1 MSLIRYGVPQ
11 PGQPC
16 PGPSHIVTPPN
27 VTSGDATATPAVVA
41 VTVSVPTPVVTSSAN
56 PTAAVVATAVSI
68 PPPGVGLGPL
78 RNNTAEGQTSGT
90 ALTTANSGGGSG
102 DAYDSVSKGVAG
114 TAAFDSAQFMH
125 GVQSYHVTGGSTD
138 TAILI
143 YSGAN
148 NTSAAIRC
156 YIRFNTLPSST
167 NDLMVL
173 RNSAG
178 NAAKISISA
187 VNKFTV
193 SDSAGVVN
201 TFTTVLS
208 TGVWYRI
215 ELECTPA
222 TSTTGVIAGR
232 YFLGDS
238 TTAQDTPF
246 TTSTANAGTTNLT
259 NGRFGKIAASGVG
272 FDAWFDDTAF
282 FNGTSTPIG
291 PSTTGVPTPSVV
303 AAAVSVPTPTVSTGD
318 TVTATVVAASTTIPT
333 PVVTSGGNATATPT
347 VVAVVTTVP
356 APTVQTGS
364 TVTATVVAASVT
376 VKRQTDFLVVVAD
389 MQPGAG
395 ANPPPTVVAAKV
407 VADNPD
413 YVLMPGD
420 LANDG
425 TTAQYGFFDTMYG
438 SIKSKIY
445 PVPGNH
451 DWVPGTLANY
461 NTYWGSQGGTGNTP
475 PNCYSFDTATGWHVI
490 GIDSDQANVGSV
502 NNPSTTYTF
511 VANDLAANTGKP
523 IIAFWHHPRWSE
535 GTNTTDPGGTGDS
548 VVTQDIWNLLVD
560 YQCDLVFV
568 GHCHSIQRFPKMG
581 KTGAALGV
589 GIREFVVGTGG
600 SGLFTLKASGRRTE
614 FDSYQAAAYDQLNS
628 QFFGY
633 LRLWL
638 TADNYRWQ
646 FVSQNAGMLDTGGP
660 VITNVSTTSPTPAV
674 VSAVATVPGP
684 VVSVG
689 VTVAAAVVAAAVSI
703 PTPVASGGAVAAA
716 SVVAAAVTV
725 PTPVVSAQQN
735 ASVAASVVATAV
747 SIPTP
752 SVSAGG
758 SINIAATV
766 VSAVT
771 VIPAVVVSIGSTVTA
786 GLVVA
791 VTTIPAPAVG
801 VGVTV
806 FAAVVTATTVIP
818 LPTLPQPGSNVAAV
832 VVDCRA
838 SIPAPTVQPRSITL
852 VRISMEG
859 GRLKTSIVPGS
870 VTVNL
875 ESG

>member
-1 MSLIRYGVPQ
+1 
-11 PGQPC
+11 
-16 PGPSHIVTPPN
+16 
-27 VTSGDATATPAVVA
+27 VTSPDATVNAVVVA
-41 VTVSVPTPVVTSSAN
+41 CTTAIPAALVSTGSTV
-56 PTAAVVATAVSI
+56 TAAVVTVATVVD
-68 PPPGVGLGPL
+68 PPQGHIRALIGPG
-78 RNNTAEGQTSGT
+78 N
-90 ALTTANSGGGSG
+90 LTTAAATTGTTLTIAKPTNLADGDLLVAFVYNQVSGGTVTPPSG
-102 DAYDSVSKGVAG
+102 WSLLSADTAASPRTTGVYGKVVTSAAGEPATYQWGFSTTARNIGCVFRVLGANNAAPLDVAG
-114 TAAFDSAQFMH
+114 TAAGAYTAGNATAAAISAANAYDLVMCATYTNDS
-125 GVQSYHVTGGSTD
+125 SDLSSVTFTQPSGYTD
-138 TAILI
+138 IFQGKTPA
-143 YSGAN
+143 GA
-148 NTSAAIRC
+148 NTSAIDLSVLLQPASGSTGAVVVSRS
-156 YIRFNTLPSST
+156 PSPVT
-167 NDLMVL
+167 
-173 RNSAG
+173 G
-178 NAAKISISA
+178 NAWLLA
-187 VNKFTV
+187 
-193 SDSAGVVN
+193 
-201 TFTTVLS
+201 L
-208 TGVWYRI
+208 
-215 ELECTPA
+215 
-222 TSTTGVIAGR
+222 
-232 YFLGDS
+232 
-238 TTAQDTPF
+238 AQAPV
-246 TTSTANAGTTNLT
+246 STA
-259 NGRFGKIAASGVG
+259 
-272 FDAWFDDTAF
+272 
-282 FNGTSTPIG
+282 P
-291 PSTTGVPTPSVV
+291 VV
-303 AAAVSVPTPTVSTGD
+303 AVVTTIPAPMVSTGE
-318 TVTATVVAASTTIPT
+318 TVTVAVVAASTSIPT
-333 PVVTSGGNATATPT
+333 PVVTTSGNATATPT

-356 APTVQTGS
+356 APTMQTGS
-364 TVTATVVAASVT
+364 TVVAAVVATSVT
-376 VKRQTDFLVVVAD
+376 VKRQTDFLVIVAD

-502 NNPSTTYTF
+502 NNPSATYTF

-535 GTNTTDPGGTGDS
+535 GTNAADPGGTGDS

-689 VTVAAAVVAAAVSI
+689 VTVTAAVVAASVSI
-703 PTPVASGGAVAAA
+703 PAPVASGGAVAAPT
-716 SVVAAAVTV
+716 VVAATITV
-725 PTPVVSAQQN
+725 PAPVVSAQQN
-735 ASVAASVVATAV
+735 AAVTASVVATAV

-758 SINIAATV
+758 SVNIAATV

-771 VIPAVVVSIGSTVTA
+771 LIPAVVVSTGTKVTA

-791 VTTIPAPAVG
+791 VTTIPGPTAGA
-801 VGVTV
+801 GVTV
-806 FAAVVTATTVIP
+806 FAAVVTATTMIP
-818 LPTLPQPGSNVAAV
+818 LPTVPQPGVNVAAV

-852 VRISMEG
+852 TRISLEG
-859 GRLKTSIVPGS
+859 GRLTTIVVPAPD
-870 VTVNL
+870 TATL
-875 ESG
+875 E